1 MVADYIKSMDHITD
15 AVSNNAI
22 WRQYKHSNASPATVM
37 APSKLPPTMKEQLPP
52 AASKTVDAQKP
63 SVDYELP
70 MFFVFLLA
78 ALCFACSAGLDVS
91 TVEVVAGMVGSG
103 VVAASAAALS
113 FPELFSWCS
122 PDASDE
128 GYSSPS
134 VPADPCVSDLSAEK
148 KEKIVLF

>member
-1 MVADYIKSMDHITD
+1 MAHITD

-22 WRQYKHSNASPATVM
+22 WRHYNKHSNNASPATVM
-37 APSKLPPTMKEQLPP
+37 APSTKLPPTMKEQLPP
-52 AASKTVDAQKP
+52 AASKTADAQKP

-103 VVAASAAALS
+103 VIDASAAALS